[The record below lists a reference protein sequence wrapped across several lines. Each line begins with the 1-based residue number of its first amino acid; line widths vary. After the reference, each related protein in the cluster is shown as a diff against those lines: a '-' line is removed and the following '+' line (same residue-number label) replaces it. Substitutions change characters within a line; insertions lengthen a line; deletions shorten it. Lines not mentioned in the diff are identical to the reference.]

1 MSKPTLYVDV
11 DDAIIAK
18 CHHGS
23 GFDLRPGVITQLRVL
38 SRLFNCQWLTCWDQR
53 SIFQLI
59 KLLYGGRINSDLTYA
74 NWDHGHPWRK
84 AGYVLNEKAPKNWWW
99 IEDPLCSEE
108 IEALKNAGKLYRY
121 IRVEPFGNWAFLD
134 AINELFLRSGVGEDD
149 IKRVGGN
156 PDWFKKEAIF
166 AETPTRENMGEL
178 LDMLNR
184 IAEIK
189 HMTPEERLTQ
199 IQQIIQEQLSTL
211 YPLGKS

>member
-134 AINELFLRSGVGEDD
+134 AINELFLRSGVGGN
-149 IKRVGGN
+149 INPGATVVVGTMYVVSAAVAGSIAPSTDLTTEGIVTNLGIATTASNILLAPN
-156 PDWFKKEAIF
+156 PTTVVK
-166 AETPTRENMGEL
+166 P
-178 LDMLNR
+178 
-184 IAEIK
+184 
-189 HMTPEERLTQ
+189 
-199 IQQIIQEQLSTL
+199 
-211 YPLGKS
+211 